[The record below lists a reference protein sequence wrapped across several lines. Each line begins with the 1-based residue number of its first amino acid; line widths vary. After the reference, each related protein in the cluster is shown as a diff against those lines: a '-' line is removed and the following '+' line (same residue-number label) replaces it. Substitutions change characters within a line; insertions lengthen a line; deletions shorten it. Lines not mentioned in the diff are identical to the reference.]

1 MRDVVLALG
10 LAAVWTVGT
19 PILDAR
25 HLEPA
30 PAVSAPDWLAI
41 PLDADITE
49 VRLTR
54 SQAAGHLNAVSD
66 LPAAAVIEIM
76 KTRLALQGFEIID
89 RSADLT
95 GTSGAATAFQAANP
109 TDGRLAT
116 TVVVDTPTG
125 AVLRIDFSEQ
135 EAVSRLSSL

>member
-10 LAAVWTVGT
+10 IAAVWTVGT

-25 HLEPA
+25 HQEPA
-30 PAVSAPDWLAI
+30 PTVSAPDWLAM

-49 VRLTR
+49 VSRSRL
-54 SQAAGHLNAVSD
+54 QAAGYLNAVSD
-66 LPAAAVIEIM
+66 LPAAAVVEIM

-95 GTSGAATAFQAANP
+95 GTFGAATAFQAANP

-125 AVLRIDFSEQ
+125 AMLRIDFSEQ

>member
-10 LAAVWTVGT
+10 LATVWLVGT

-25 HLEPA
+25 NKEPVKAAEA
-30 PAVSAPDWLAI
+30 PAWLAI

-49 VRLTR
+49 VNR
-54 SQAAGHLNAVSD
+54 SHLQVAGYLNAVSD
-66 LPAAAVIEIM
+66 LPAAAVVEIM

-95 GTSGAATAFQAANP
+95 GTFGAATAFQAANP

-125 AVLRIDFSEQ
+125 AMLRIDFSEQ

>member
-10 LAAVWTVGT
+10 LATVWLVGT

-25 HLEPA
+25 NKEPVKAAEA
-30 PAVSAPDWLAI
+30 PAWLAI

-49 VRLTR
+49 VNR
-54 SQAAGHLNAVSD
+54 SHLQVAGYLNAVSD
-66 LPAAAVIEIM
+66 LPAAAVVEIM

-89 RSADLT
+89 RSDDLT
-95 GTSGAATAFQAANP
+95 GTFGAATAFQAANP

-125 AVLRIDFSEQ
+125 AMLRIDFTEQ

>member
-25 HLEPA
+25 HQEPA
-30 PAVSAPDWLAI
+30 PTVSAPDWLAI

-49 VRLTR
+49 VRR
-54 SQAAGHLNAVSD
+54 SRAQAAGHLNAVSD
-66 LPAAAVIEIM
+66 LPAAAVVEIM

-116 TVVVDTPTG
+116 AVVVDTPTG
-125 AVLRIDFSEQ
+125 AMLRIDFSEQ
-135 EAVSRLSSL
+135 ESVSRLSSL

>member
-10 LAAVWTVGT
+10 LATVWLVGT
-19 PILDAR
+19 PIMDAR
-25 HLEPA
+25 HKEPVKAAEA
-30 PAVSAPDWLAI
+30 PAWLAI
-41 PLDADITE
+41 PLNADITE
-49 VRLTR
+49 VSR
-54 SQAAGHLNAVSD
+54 SRTGPAGHLNAVTD
-66 LPAAAVIEIM
+66 LPAAAVVQIM

-95 GTSGAATAFQAANP
+95 GTAGAATAFQAANP

-116 TVVVDTPTG
+116 AVVVDTPTG

-135 EAVSRLSSL
+135 ETVSRLSSL

>member
-10 LAAVWTVGT
+10 LATVWLVGT

-25 HLEPA
+25 NKEPVKAAEA
-30 PAVSAPDWLAI
+30 PAWLAI

-49 VRLTR
+49 VNR
-54 SQAAGHLNAVSD
+54 SHLQVAGYLNAVSD
-66 LPAAAVIEIM
+66 LPAAAVVEIM

-89 RSADLT
+89 RSDDLT
-95 GTSGAATAFQAANP
+95 GTFGAATAFQAANP

-125 AVLRIDFSEQ
+125 AMLRIDFSEQ